1 MGVYLKAATEHAE
14 GENEMGELLKDKSI
28 IVVGGTKGV
37 GRGVAEGCALEGAK
51 LVIAGRDED
60 AANDIYN
67 EVKAKSL
74 HKPQFIKTDVTKT
87 ADLERLVEQTEKM
100 NGKIDGLFYYSGLLP
115 SAYLY
120 ETPEE
125 VFDQVMNVNVKG
137 SFYCAANVVK
147 SMLKTGGGS
156 IVFTGSAH
164 GYGGEEDRAVYAV
177 SKGALL
183 TLMKHI
189 AKNYTKHN
197 IRANWITMGWVATPG
212 EMALRTSQG
221 RDMDWLLAQAAKDTP
236 IGRLLTVE
244 DHVPGILYLLSD
256 KA

>member
-1 MGVYLKAATEHAE
+1 MG
-14 GENEMGELLKDKSI
+14 NFLKDKSI

-37 GRGVAEGCALEGAK
+37 GRSVAEGCSLQGAK
-51 LVIAGRDED
+51 VIVAGRDEK
-60 AANDIYN
+60 AADEIFNNVKTKCLYN
-67 EVKAKSL
+67 PE
-74 HKPQFIKTDVTKT
+74 FIKTDVTKIEELKT
-87 ADLERLVEQTEKM
+87 LVDKAEKL
-100 NGKIDGLFYYSGLLP
+100 NKKIDGLFYYSGLLP

-120 ETPEE
+120 DTPEE
-125 VFDQVMNVNVKG
+125 MFDSVINVNVKG
-137 SFYCAANVVK
+137 AFYCSSYVVK

-212 EMALRTSQG
+212 EMALRKSQG
-221 RDMDWLLAQAAKDTP
+221 RDMEWLLAQAAKDTP

-256 KA
+256 NASVVTGTELHITGGFTA